1 MCYQAKGLNTQP
13 KQAGPFVFASS
24 FPQAVEM
31 VYTSITGVN
40 VDTLPSKRNRVQLL
54 EQNKK
59 WTTGERVQKQLL
71 IY

>member
-1 MCYQAKGLNTQP
+1 MCYQAKGLNAQP

-31 VYTSITGVN
+31 VDTSITGVN
-40 VDTLPSKRNRVQLL
+40 LDTLPRKG

-59 WTTGERVQKQLL
+59 
-71 IY
+71 